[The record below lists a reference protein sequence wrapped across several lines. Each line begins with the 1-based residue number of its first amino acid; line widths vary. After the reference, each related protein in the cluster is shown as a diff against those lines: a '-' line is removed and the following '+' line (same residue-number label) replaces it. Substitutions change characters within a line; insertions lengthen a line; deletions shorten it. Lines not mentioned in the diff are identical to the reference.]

1 MGSLI
6 ATRIKNRRK
15 ELKLSQKEL
24 AEGICK
30 QGQIS
35 RLENGE
41 YTPGSELLHQLAK
54 KLKVSMDYFF
64 DEAISN
70 ETTEFT
76 EFQNIAKGFI
86 ARRDFDSL
94 KYIYELEKDKSH
106 RLSLA
111 DKIYLEWVAALV
123 DFYCYHKKEEAIMNL
138 ERLLQSLSKADLMY
152 LQITN
157 TLFIFY
163 QDTDNL
169 SRFESLKTELIEEVS
184 HFTLNS
190 IEELELSV
198 KFNYNLS
205 RYFWLQNNTEEAIKQ
220 VTATIRLCQEHHT
233 TYLLADLFVLLGNIS
248 ETFSDKLE
256 VKSYFE
262 SAHFIYKY
270 LENNKEMA
278 LTVEHYIAENFQD

>member
-76 EFQNIAKGFI
+76 EFKNIAKGFI

-123 DFYCYHKKEEAIMNL
+123 DFYCYHKKEEAIVNL
-138 ERLLQSLSKADLMY
+138 ERLLQSLAKADLMY
-152 LQITN
+152 LQIIN

-169 SRFESLKTELIEEVS
+169 SRFESLKTELIEAVN

-262 SAHFIYKY
+262 SAHFLYKH

-278 LTVEHYIAENFQD
+278 LTVEHYIAENFPD